1 MEVLGNL
8 VIDYPGVVELVEP
21 SKIHRNLVIESHQF
35 WRLIEVV
42 EVFVVINDLNHAF
55 DQFSIDV
62 HGVFVKAVVEVVSE
76 FLVLGLA
83 VGRVG

>member
-1 MEVLGNL
+1 M
-8 VIDYPGVVELVEP
+8 
-21 SKIHRNLVIESHQF
+21 
-35 WRLIEVV
+35 
-42 EVFVVINDLNHAF
+42 VINDLNHAF